1 MLLRG
6 SDDRAPGTVGG
17 PITTESPVIAG
28 NRIQPE
34 TSEAS
39 VYADCLDDCHAEGRG
54 FESHQ
59 PLSKDPANRGVLYFS
74 HSPAWPRS
82 ANRLRF
88 RGANR
93 PQKIAPRSSEDGD
106 LQANRIRDVLR
117 RDQKVQ

>member
-39 VYADCLDDCHAEGRG
+39 VYADCQDDCHAEGRG

-59 PLSKDPANRGVLYFS
+59 PLSKDPANRGLVVPGRASVPHVLQTAC
-74 HSPAWPRS
+74 HSCGKPWTK
-82 ANRLRF
+82 
-88 RGANR
+88 NR
-93 PQKIAPRSSEDGD
+93 PTFVKP
-106 LQANRIRDVLR
+106 LR
-117 RDQKVQ
+117 